1 MSHVSHGMCGV
12 YVCECVSYAA
22 LKRKTEKEYETR
34 TQKMVRLN
42 WPSSCG
48 SSFMRDPFVR
58 LQLFKIC
65 TILIKHHS
73 FFFFFVYILIIQW
86 FCRDVAGCAGATFH
100 RILVTLYFVII
111 LCTFFFNLFFF
122 NSFLLFSDFLVSIRM
137 FHCQLYRSITATEKR
152 RIRYIKNTRS
162 LAHIH
167 AFLFLPLFYADSREK
182 QFCDNCIISDID
194 RRINP
199 VCRTRKDLRLCVPRI
214 VLS

>member
-100 RILVTLYFVII
+100 RILVTLFFVII

-152 RIRYIKNTRS
+152 RIRYIKKHT
-162 LAHIH
+162 
-167 AFLFLPLFYADSREK
+167 FSRPHSRVS
-182 QFCDNCIISDID
+182 FSPALL
-194 RRINP
+194 RRF
-199 VCRTRKDLRLCVPRI
+199 TRKTILRQLHYFWHW
-214 VLS
+214 SKN

>member
-1 MSHVSHGMCGV
+1 MCII
-12 YVCECVSYAA
+12 YAA
-22 LKRKTEKEYETR
+22 LKRKTEKEYEIH

-73 FFFFFVYILIIQW
+73 FFFFVYILIIQW

-100 RILVTLYFVII
+100 RILVTLFFVII
-111 LCTFFFNLFFF
+111 LCTFL
-122 NSFLLFSDFLVSIRM
+122 SLLFLIHFFYFQIFSVLIRM
-137 FHCQLYRSITATEKR
+137 FHCQLYCSITATEKR

-194 RRINP
+194 R
-199 VCRTRKDLRLCVPRI
+199 
-214 VLS
+214 S